1 MLLQNMLCK
10 IIQNTALILLLYIYF
25 LPNSLAQELEPRAY
39 ANAPVGLNFIVAGYQ
54 YSDGGLIFDPSIPIN
69 GASSTADVAVF
80 GYLRTLNVAGMSA
93 KAGII
98 LPYADLYAE
107 GRDEQTNDL
116 LTRETSGLVDPSL
129 YFSIN
134 FYGAPALNLQEF
146 RSYKQDTI
154 IGFSLKVTPPLG
166 QYEKQ
171 KIINIGTNRWS
182 IKSELGISKAI
193 NRWILEATT
202 NATFYSSNDE
212 FNTNQTRT
220 QEPVYSLQG
229 NLTYTFKNRI
239 WLSYGLT
246 YFTGG
251 KTEANG
257 ITNNDLQNNTR
268 TGLTI
273 AIPIDKYNSIKVLA
287 SSGLSTRTGTDYD
300 SLSVFWQYRWGAGL

>member
-1 MLLQNMLCK
+1 MKKIMSAYLHYSTLGLAIYLCT
-10 IIQNTALILLLYIYF
+10 IHPVF
-25 LPNSLAQELEPRAY
+25 SQELEPRAY

-54 YSDGGLIFDPSIPIN
+54 YSSGGLIFDPGIPIN
-69 GASSTADVAVF
+69 DASSTVDVAIF

-93 KAGII
+93 KAGIV

-107 GRDEQTNDL
+107 GRDEPTNAL
-116 LTRETSGLVDPSL
+116 LTRETNGLVDPSL

-154 IGFSLKVTPPLG
+154 AGFSLKVTPPLG

-182 IKSELGISKAI
+182 IKPELGISKAI
-193 NRWILEATT
+193 NQWILEATT
-202 NATFYSSNDE
+202 NVTFYSSNNE

-229 NLTYTFKNRI
+229 NLTYTFKNRV
-239 WLSYGLT
+239 WLSYGIT

-251 KTEANG
+251 KTQANG
-257 ITNNDLQNNTR
+257 ITNNDLQNNSR

-287 SSGLSTRTGTDYD
+287 SSGLSTRTGTDYNSI
-300 SLSVFWQYRWGAGL
+300 SLFWQYRWGAGL